1 MKNKR
6 LARWALIAVALLAL
20 AGAGYA
26 LVKSGLL
33 EEIDSVEDLR
43 ALIGRAGP
51 MAGVAYFLLQMM
63 TVIVAPIPSNVTMMA
78 GALALGFWPAMILG
92 VLAVICGSVIVFLA
106 ARALGRN
113 AVQRFLDRG
122 VMERYLPVIEEK
134 QDMFLFL
141 TMLFPFFPDDA
152 LCILAGLTTISLRR
166 FVLILAAA
174 RPWGLVFAAL
184 LGSGSIQM
192 PVWGWVLLAVPMI
205 AVFIL
210 AMRYS
215 RQIEEKLF
223 SLFRRISGKH
233 GKGAGRR

>member
-63 TVIVAPIPSNVTMMA
+63 TVIIAPIPSNVTMMA

-174 RPWGLVFAAL
+174 RPWGLVFAA
-184 LGSGSIQM
+184 
-192 PVWGWVLLAVPMI
+192 PVWGWVPLAVPMI